1 MKTIKQIAEEMG
13 ISKQALLKKINNLPS
28 DRQPEKVGGR
38 YIIDHELEM
47 QLKDN
52 NTKLN
57 GSFDNFQKLTKNQIH
72 DKTDNQPTTNQQATD
87 NQSTTNQQPTDNH
100 IIDILKDQIQYLQ
113 KQLDSKDDQI
123 FKIQKLLENQ
133 QILTLKSNER
143 LKQLET
149 EKERKS
155 LFDKIFKKSR
165 KTGRTEE

>member
-28 DRQPEKVGGR
+28 DRQSEKVGGR
-38 YIIDHELEM
+38 YIIGHELEM
-47 QLKDN
+47 QLKSN

-57 GSFDNFQKLTKNQIH
+57 GIFDFEKVTNDQIH
-72 DKTDNQPTTNQQATD
+72 ITTD

-123 FKIQKLLENQ
+123 LKIQKLLENQ
-133 QILTLKSNER
+133 QILTLKSSER
-143 LKQLET
+143 LKELET
-149 EKERKS
+149 EKERKT
-155 LFDKIFKKSR
+155 LFDKVFKKNKKKS
-165 KTGRTEE
+165 EE

>member
-38 YIIDHELEM
+38 YIIGHELEM
-47 QLKDN
+47 QLKSN

-57 GSFDNFQKLTKNQIH
+57 GIFDFEKVTNDQIH
-72 DKTDNQPTTNQQATD
+72 ITTD
-87 NQSTTNQQPTDNH
+87 NQSTTNQQPTDNQSTTNRQPTDNH

-123 FKIQKLLENQ
+123 LKIQKLLENQ
-133 QILTLKSNER
+133 QILTLKSSER
-143 LKQLET
+143 LKELET
-149 EKERKS
+149 EKVRKT
-155 LFDKIFKKSR
+155 LFDKVFKKSKKNWR
-165 KTGRTEE
+165 SEE

>member
-57 GSFDNFQKLTKNQIH
+57 GSFDDFQKLTKDQIH
-72 DKTDNQPTTNQQATD
+72 DKTDNQP
-87 NQSTTNQQPTDNH
+87 TTNQQPTDNH

-155 LFDKIFKKSR
+155 LFDKVFKKSR

>member
-72 DKTDNQPTTNQQATD
+72 DKTD

>member
-38 YIIDHELEM
+38 YIIDYELEM

-57 GSFDNFQKLTKNQIH
+57 GSFDDFQKLTKDQIH
-72 DKTDNQPTTNQQATD
+72 DKTDNQP
-87 NQSTTNQQPTDNH
+87 TTNQQPTDNH

-155 LFDKIFKKSR
+155 IFDKLFKKSR
-165 KTGRTEE
+165 KTRRTEE